1 MLQAT
6 LFDLWDESISS
17 AEGHPVSRSPAR
29 ASDSDRQTHGGC
41 GRKCCVS
48 CGACD
53 PDGSCLRTLLLSGLS
68 GWTGYSLNWKRQVT
82 PAGRSW
88 WVLVLS
94 DLRREVEESTT
105 EVASGCGSSVGW
117 PTPTRGDGAQ
127 SGAAGYSTESGRH
140 PGTTLTDAVVRGWG
154 TPRKGNGGFGRDR
167 GENRGRLEDQVHE
180 PGWPTP
186 AARGWR
192 DGRASPET
200 MDRNARPLNEVV
212 VTGWPTPTA
221 SDGKG
226 PNPSKG
232 NLDLPTAVAGQPG
245 EASISTHGSPRAQH
259 LLRKW
264 HKRRLSSRWTL
275 TLMGFPSTWLDGVGE
290 FDDSKPPPRR
300 GTRPSG
306 TR

>member
-1 MLQAT
+1 MQL
-6 LFDLWDESISS
+6 DLWGESISC
-17 AEGHPVSRSPAR
+17 AGGLLVSRSPSQGSAR
-29 ASDSDRQTHGGC
+29 GVKTIAGC
-41 GRKCCVS
+41 GRKPCVS
-48 CGACD
+48 CGRCD

-68 GWTGYSLNWKRQVT
+68 GWTGYSLSWRRSTT

-94 DLRREVEESTT
+94 DLRREGVGSTT

-140 PGTTLTDAVVRGWG
+140 PGTTVVRGWG

-186 AARGWR
+186 AARDWR

-226 PNPSKG
+226 PNPSGRVRAKG

-245 EASISTHGSPRAQH
+245 EASISTHGSPRVQR

-264 HKRRLSSRWTL
+264 LKRRLSSRWTL

-300 GTRPSG
+300 GTPPSE
-306 TR
+306 TP